1 MTDTKRRT
9 LLKAALLGS
18 AVGPLPAGLAAA
30 GTGRKNKEAVVIST
44 WNYGRKA
51 NAVAWPVLEKGG
63 QAVDAVE
70 AGVRVA
76 EADPQARTVG
86 YGGLPDRDGH
96 VTLDACIMDSHF
108 NCGAVLCLEHIM
120 HPVSVARM
128 VMEKTPHI
136 YLVGDGALQ
145 FALANGFEKI
155 NLLTPES
162 EADWKEWL
170 KTANYHP
177 EKNIENRLGGE
188 QNHDTIGM
196 LALDKAGNL
205 GGACTTSGMAYKMRG
220 RVGDSPIIGSGLYV
234 DNAAGAAT
242 ASGVGEEIIRV
253 AGAHLVVGYMEQG
266 LSPENA
272 CKKAVEKIVRIHPS
286 KSRDLQVGF
295 IALSPAGAYG
305 GYSIQPGFTYAVKTG
320 SKEEVFTAKSF
331 Y

>member
-1 MTDTKRRT
+1 M
-9 LLKAALLGS
+9 
-18 AVGPLPAGLAAA
+18 
-30 GTGRKNKEAVVIST
+30 
-44 WNYGRKA
+44 
-51 NAVAWPVLEKGG
+51 
-63 QAVDAVE
+63 
-70 AGVRVA
+70 
-76 EADPQARTVG
+76 
-86 YGGLPDRDGH
+86 
-96 VTLDACIMDSHF
+96 
-108 NCGAVLCLEHIM
+108 
-120 HPVSVARM
+120 
-128 VMEKTPHI
+128 
-136 YLVGDGALQ
+136 VGDGALQ

-220 RVGDSPIIGSGLYV
+220 RVGDSPIIGSGLCV
-234 DNAAGAAT
+234 D
-242 ASGVGEEIIRV
+242 
-253 AGAHLVVGYMEQG
+253 LVVGYMERG

-272 CKKAVEKIVRIHPS
+272 CKKAVEKIVRINPS